1 MPNGRHKH
9 GANYGQAA
17 QRLPSDDEVW
27 ARRETCNW
35 TEWAAEI
42 GMYPRTM
49 SQYMSRRGWHR
60 SPTKRGTLTH
70 APCAVCGTSTLVSAL
85 SASRL
90 CSACMAARSRVVP
103 PEVVMCR
110 FERRRRQKGGDRYPL
125 MHFVAPCYIHRWKY
139 EALRVHAGYHLVR
152 HRAAV

>member
-60 SPTKRGTLTH
+60 SPTKQGTITH
-70 APCAVCGTSTLVSAL
+70 APCAGCGESKPVSELNAERQC
-85 SASRL
+85 AHCIEAWRHEET
-90 CSACMAARSRVVP
+90 
-103 PEVVMCR
+103 PEVILYR
-110 FERRRRQKGGDRYPL
+110 HELARRQKGGDRYPL
-125 MHFVAPCYIHRWKY
+125 MRSVVPTYIHRWKH
-139 EALRVHAGYHLVR
+139 EAFHAHTGYHLVR